1 MKYLYLSIQRY
12 RIKEL
17 AKYGEKEKNKPN
29 NIFFKKMSFPNIP
42 LQPQEEII
50 FPKELK
56 WFRYEE
62 VASLNVIRKR
72 KICDFEKSDIV
83 SFSEN

>member
-1 MKYLYLSIQRY
+1 
-12 RIKEL
+12 
-17 AKYGEKEKNKPN
+17 
-29 NIFFKKMSFPNIP
+29 MSFPKIP
-42 LQPQEEII
+42 HQLQEEII

-62 VASLNVIRKR
+62 VASLNVIRKQ
-72 KICDFEKSDIV
+72 KIYDFEKSDID